1 VEVRVGGVGW
11 PPKVRRE
18 RSEAVIENGA
28 EANADNPKGGQMC
41 TASTVRSQARMI
53 TAAIVEWRTL
63 CYPLEMAMT
72 PDRVLSGTG
81 QSYSQARELIGC
93 PGPVAESNSTSVDEH
108 IRVLSYIEG
117 MDSLT
122 NEQRASESVLR
133 EISEVM
139 LTVEAAS
146 SRVEQ
151 ALRKLQSG
159 ELADDPGNPA
169 LAALQDTKAKLDVL
183 RRNLH
188 QKGYLAHQQNRL
200 F

>member
-1 VEVRVGGVGW
+1 
-11 PPKVRRE
+11 
-18 RSEAVIENGA
+18 
-28 EANADNPKGGQMC
+28 
-41 TASTVRSQARMI
+41 
-53 TAAIVEWRTL
+53 
-63 CYPLEMAMT
+63 
-72 PDRVLSGTG
+72 
-81 QSYSQARELIGC
+81 
-93 PGPVAESNSTSVDEH
+93 
-108 IRVLSYIEG
+108 